1 MEKTG
6 DNCFNNSPIT
16 YVYMEGLELPE
27 ISDTAFDRCEYLRD
41 IDLNE
46 KCSKQQM
53 LDVQAL
59 VDTLGLEY
67 RVWGNQN
74 TEVEHAYFSVEE
86 LPDDPS
92 KLYLTGYEEEAA
104 KVRR

>member
-1 MEKTG
+1 MEKIG

-16 YVYMEGLELPE
+16 YVYMDGLELPE
-27 ISDTAFDRCEYLRD
+27 ISDNAFDRCEYLRD
-41 IDLNE
+41 IDLN
-46 KCSKQQM
+46 
-53 LDVQAL
+53 VQAL
-59 VDTLGLEY
+59 VDTLGLECW
-67 RVWGNQN
+67 VWRNQN
-74 TEVEHAYFSVEE
+74 TEVKHAYFSVEE

>member
-1 MEKTG
+1 
-6 DNCFNNSPIT
+6 
-16 YVYMEGLELPE
+16 
-27 ISDTAFDRCEYLRD
+27 
-41 IDLNE
+41 
-46 KCSKQQM
+46 M

-59 VDTLGLEY
+59 VDTLGLECW
-67 RVWGNQN
+67 VWRNQN
-74 TEVEHAYFSVEE
+74 TEVKHAYFSVEE

>member
-1 MEKTG
+1 M
-6 DNCFNNSPIT
+6 D
-16 YVYMEGLELPE
+16 GLELPE
-27 ISDTAFDRCEYLRD
+27 ISDNAFDRCEYLRD

-59 VDTLGLEY
+59 VDTLGLECW
-67 RVWGNQN
+67 VWRNQN
-74 TEVEHAYFSVEE
+74 TEVKHAYFSVEE
-86 LPDDPS
+86 LPEDPS